1 MKKVK
6 RAVVALWLVIALM
19 IGHDAQ
25 AERCGAEL
33 SIVFGTRS
41 HHLVPAK
48 VFDYNQVHNGI
59 GLKCNDFTIGVT
71 KNSYSQPVLVTT
83 FESTKEVN
91 KYYQAGMRYGMIIGY
106 HDYTYISKRTGK
118 SEVVAVPFPVLPV
131 IQAVMKT
138 NFNGLNLDVGLGYV
152 STASIV
158 YNLK

>member
-1 MKKVK
+1 MKIAKSL
-6 RAVVALWLVIALM
+6 AVVIWLVIAIM
-19 IGHDAQ
+19 SVHDAVAQ
-25 AERCGAEL
+25 PCAAEL

-48 VFDYNQVHNGI
+48 GFDFNEVHNGI
-59 GLKCNDFTIGVT
+59 GLKCNDFTIGIT

-91 KYYQAGMRYGMIIGY
+91 KYYKAGFRYGMMFGY
-106 HDYTYISKRTGK
+106 HDYVYTDKRTGK
-118 SEVVAVPFPVLPV
+118 KGVISNFPIMPLF
-131 IQAVMKT
+131 QAVAKT
-138 NFNGLNLDVGLGYV
+138 NFNGLNLDLGLGYV